1 MGSKIN
7 IQARI
12 QRHSRILKESLAE
25 WVRGKT
31 YYDYGY
37 NIVLFVVIFLLP
49 IYPVLASF
57 VHNNWVVD
65 FYRWDID
72 ESSIIE
78 SYTWT
83 DGENDSNGLIV
94 ESKDSFLSISTLLN
108 DERDVSGSNEVI
120 EYTVQSWD
128 SISAIA
134 LRFGVSSNSILW
146 ANDMSSKSVLKVGKT
161 IKVPPVSGLIHQVK
175 SWETLSTIAKKY
187 EIDAEKIR
195 VQNGL
200 WTNDPLLADTVIVI
214 PWAIKKIETPKP
226 VTSNKAYTK
235 APVKNTKTSSSKG
248 YSFSQYAQSEDVNDS
263 WIYELVKRKPKHT
276 FYWWNCTWFVAQYKN
291 VNWWW
296 NAKDWLKNAKSAG
309 HATGSEPSVWS
320 IVVFN
325 GKWYNPR
332 YGHVGIVVDMSGNNI
347 IVKDMNYRKI
357 NEVTTRK
364 VPKSD
369 RAIIWYIYVD

>member
-7 IQARI
+7 IEARI
-12 QRHSRILKESLAE
+12 KRHSRILKESLAN
-25 WVRGKT
+25 WIKGKA

-57 VHNNWVVD
+57 VHNNSVVD

-78 SYTWT
+78 SYAWT
-83 DGENDSNGLIV
+83 DGESESNGLIV
-94 ESKDSFLSISTLLN
+94 ESKDSFLSINTLLN

-120 EYTVQSWD
+120 EHTVQSWE
-128 SISAIA
+128 SISYIA
-134 LRFGVSSNSILW
+134 LKYWVSTNSILW
-146 ANDMSSKSVLKVGKT
+146 ANDMSSKSVLRVWKT

-187 EIDAEKIR
+187 EVDTEKIR
-195 VQNGL
+195 IQNGL
-200 WTNDPLLADTVIVI
+200 GTGDPILADTVIVI
-214 PWAIKKIETPKP
+214 PGAIKKIELPKP
-226 VTSNKAYTK
+226 VAKKAYVK
-235 APVKNTKTSSSKG
+235 APVKKWKTSG
-248 YSFSQYAQSEDVNDS
+248 WYNFSEYAQSEDVTS
-263 WIYELVKRKPKHT
+263 WWVYDLVKRKPKHT
-276 FYWWNCTWFVAQYKN
+276 FYWGNCTWFVAQYKN
-291 VNWWW
+291 VNWGG
-296 NAKDWLKNAKSAG
+296 NAKDWLKNAKSAWN
-309 HATGSEPSVWS
+309 ATGSSPTVGS

-332 YGHVGIVVDMSGNNI
+332 YGHVWIVTDIDGSNI
-347 IVKDMNYRKI
+347 IVKDMNYRRI

-364 VPKSD
+364 VPKAD
-369 RAIIWYIYVD
+369 RAIIGYIYVD

>member
-1 MGSKIN
+1 MESKIN
-7 IQARI
+7 IEARI
-12 QRHSRILKESLAE
+12 KRHSRILKESLAS
-25 WVRGKT
+25 WIRGKA

-37 NIVLFVVIFLLP
+37 NVVLFIVIFLLP

-57 VHNNWVVD
+57 VHNNSVVD

-78 SYTWT
+78 SYAWS
-83 DGENDSNGLIV
+83 DGETEWNSLIV
-94 ESKDSFLSISTLLN
+94 ESKDSFLSINTLLN

-120 EYTVQSWD
+120 EHTIQSWE
-128 SISAIA
+128 SISYIA
-134 LRFGVSSNSILW
+134 LKYWVSTNSILW
-146 ANDMSSKSVLKVGKT
+146 ANDMSSKSVLRVWKT

-175 SWETLSTIAKKY
+175 SWESLSTIAKKY
-187 EIDAEKIR
+187 EVDAEKIR

-200 WTNDPLLADTVIVI
+200 GTNDPLLADMVIVI
-214 PWAIKKIETPKP
+214 PGAIKKIETPKI
-226 VTSNKAYTK
+226 VTKKAYVK
-235 APVKNTKTSSSKG
+235 SPVKSTKTGGG
-248 YSFSQYAQSEDVNDS
+248 YSFSEYAQSEDVTS
-263 WIYELVKRKPKHT
+263 WWAYELVKRKPKHT
-276 FYWWNCTWFVAQYKN
+276 FYWGNCTWFVAQYKN
-291 VNWWW
+291 VNWGG
-296 NAKDWLKNAKSAG
+296 NAKDWLKNAKSAW
-309 HATGSEPSVWS
+309 HATGGSPTVGS

-332 YGHVGIVVDMSGNNI
+332 YGHVWIVTDIDGSNI
-347 IVKDMNYRKI
+347 IVKDMNYRRI